1 MESRCSSSEDFD
13 TPNYRYVAATS
24 MGNHGAAVIARRVRG
39 RFSVTRLLSR
49 LVRFYFALSRE
60 FSPSCPSLCDPA
72 SPSPAHLTLLF
83 PLDPSFPVAFPT
95 SVARTLVPRGAPSLS
110 FSSLSS
116 FVFLPSCSRSRLPLR
131 LFPFS
136 RYRSSTLPFRPH
148 ALPSVS
154 SSRPLAPTLSQPRP
168 IHLTLFYPPT
178 CPLLLLLL
186 LLFLLLLL
194 LLLLVHPLARLFRSS
209 YVFSLLTRSLLSLSL
224 AVRSLASCGFPD
236 LFSLLP
242 VPFSRAIGDK
252 ASGSCPSI

>member
-1 MESRCSSSEDFD
+1 
-13 TPNYRYVAATS
+13 
-24 MGNHGAAVIARRVRG
+24 
-39 RFSVTRLLSR
+39 
-49 LVRFYFALSRE
+49 
-60 FSPSCPSLCDPA
+60 
-72 SPSPAHLTLLF
+72 
-83 PLDPSFPVAFPT
+83 VAFPT

-110 FSSLSS
+110 FSSLFS

-178 CPLLLLLL
+178 RP
-186 LLFLLLLL
+186 LL

-209 YVFSLLTRSLLSLSL
+209 YVFSLLTRSCSLSLSL
-224 AVRSLASCGFPD
+224 SLSLSFPRGSIARF
-236 LFSLLP
+236 LRLSRPVLTFAGSLLACD
-242 VPFSRAIGDK
+242 RR
-252 ASGSCPSI
+252 